1 MLYYG
6 IGLGL
11 LLGGLTVCGMAIGYI
26 IGRWW
31 K

>member
-6 IGLGL
+6 IGLG